1 MPNLFATEDVDLK
14 KLLTAE
20 NNSLI
25 NHMKF
30 ILGPFILRRLKSD
43 VMQQLV
49 PKIQQVS
56 RNFFFYYYFCLLST
70 LLHFIFVGT
79 SNILPYKFL
88 IIFYIS
94 STLKNMLQVR
104 YVAMEKQQE
113 DAYKDAIE
121 DYRNASRGR
130 IGRNANTNSDSIYS
144 VLPRRQISNYF
155 VQFRKVCETF
165 SAYISWMHKL
175 VLC

>member
-49 PKIQQVS
+49 PKIQQVG
-56 RNFFFYYYFCLLST
+56 RNFFFYYYCCFFST
-70 LLHFIFVGT
+70 LLHFSFVIP
-79 SNILPYKFL
+79 SYNF
-88 IIFYIS
+88 
-94 STLKNMLQVR
+94 
-104 YVAMEKQQE
+104 
-113 DAYKDAIE
+113 
-121 DYRNASRGR
+121 
-130 IGRNANTNSDSIYS
+130 
-144 VLPRRQISNYF
+144 
-155 VQFRKVCETF
+155 
-165 SAYISWMHKL
+165 
-175 VLC
+175 